1 MQLAS
6 KWRQTKATEC
16 RAVQSGSPQTSATK
30 VHTRMKYVVPGW
42 NICFVIKYMVL
53 TPPGK
58 FLKVLVFPLFFKGL
72 DISGNQCRF
81 WKVLEIWR
89 QGPGQFLNLLCFKID
104 KFELRFHLHLPVK
117 CSPRWSSITHWWP
130 MVTWR
135 GSVAVVI
142 TDACFEFVCVQL
154 KNYGMMFTYT
164 FLLMR
169 WYTVVSSA
177 FRTVS
182 YYTKVLGN

>member
-1 MQLAS
+1 MQPAS

-89 QGPGQFLNLLCFKID
+89 QGPGQFLNLLCFKIQIWVTLSSSSSS
-104 KFELRFHLHLPVK
+104 KVQSSMVEYHALVTYGHVTWLSGRSNHWCLLWVCMCSVKELRNDVYLHFF
-117 CSPRWSSITHWWP
+117 INE
-130 MVTWR
+130 MVYS
-135 GSVAVVI
+135 GVIGFPYSVI
-142 TDACFEFVCVQL
+142 L
-154 KNYGMMFTYT
+154 H
-164 FLLMR
+164 
-169 WYTVVSSA
+169 
-177 FRTVS
+177 
-182 YYTKVLGN
+182 